1 MLNCSKNHIIIL
13 NDFSNNFNVLPRK
26 INLDVTIS
34 LICTL
39 LVLMEFMLYFS
50 LLRKV
55 LTIYVGSGISRQFR
69 RSTLHSWLLDKVAK
83 LLQQYFLQLYLLTI
97 IKFIVFNAQKISE
110 NWKYTCAWRMK
121 SFQCSTL
128 LEWGTILSTEIDI
141 I

>member
-1 MLNCSKNHIIIL
+1 MLNCSINHIISL
-13 NDFSNNFNVLPRK
+13 NDLFWPRK
-26 INLDVTIS
+26 IKLDVTIS

-55 LTIYVGSGISRQFR
+55 LTIYVGSGISRLFR

-97 IKFIVFNAQKISE
+97 MKFIVFIAQKISE
-110 NWKYTCAWRMK
+110 NWQDAFAWPMK
-121 SFQCSTL
+121 SFQCSMN
-128 LEWGTILSTEIDI
+128 WGTLLSTEIDI

>member
-1 MLNCSKNHIIIL
+1 MIFRTISM
-13 NDFSNNFNVLPRK
+13 FLPRK

-39 LVLMEFMLYFS
+39 LVLMEFMWYFS
-50 LLRKV
+50 LLREM

-110 NWKYTCAWRMK
+110 NWQDTFAWRMK

>member
-1 MLNCSKNHIIIL
+1 MLNCSKNHIISL
-13 NDFSNNFNVLPRK
+13 KDFISMFLPRK

-39 LVLMEFMLYFS
+39 LVLMEFMWYFS
-50 LLRKV
+50 LLREM

-110 NWKYTCAWRMK
+110 NWQDTFAWRMK

>member
-1 MLNCSKNHIIIL
+1 MIFRTISM
-13 NDFSNNFNVLPRK
+13 FWPRK

-55 LTIYVGSGISRQFR
+55 LTIYVGSGISRQLR

-97 IKFIVFNAQKISE
+97 MKFIVFIAQKISE
-110 NWKYTCAWRMK
+110 NWQDTCAWRMK